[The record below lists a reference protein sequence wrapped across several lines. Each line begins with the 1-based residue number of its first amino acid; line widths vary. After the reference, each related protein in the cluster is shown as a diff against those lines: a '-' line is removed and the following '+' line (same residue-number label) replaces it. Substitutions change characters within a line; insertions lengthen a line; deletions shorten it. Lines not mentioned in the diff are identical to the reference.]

1 MCCITQTLSMA
12 LSIRLNDWQLL
23 NVQRG
28 SLTIYRNEGG
38 MGSKSESTTFDS
50 HWKSIE
56 SWVGTTNLVFC
67 SGYNLSTFSKST
79 KEDLNMH
86 GAWHSPNTLPTIV
99 HCQTFRI
106 ITWKSP
112 IKRKLPIWHLGMH
125 WTALWSHGN
134 LNQYSALFIR
144 DLNINI

>member
-1 MCCITQTLSMA
+1 MCCITHTLSMA

-23 NVQRG
+23 NVQQG

-38 MGSKSESTTFDS
+38 MGNKRESTTFDS
-50 HWKSIE
+50 HRKSIE
-56 SWVGTTNLVFC
+56 CWVGTTNLVFC

-79 KEDLNMH
+79 KEDLNMQ
-86 GAWHSPNTLPTIV
+86 GAWHSPNTLPTVV
-99 HCQTFRI
+99 HCQAFCI
-106 ITWKSP
+106 ITWQPP
-112 IKRKLPIWHLGMH
+112 IKRKLPIWHLRMH

-134 LNQYSALFIR
+134 LNQYSALSIR